1 MNVGH
6 VIRDIRKQKRITIA
20 ELCQATGLS
29 KGFMSQIE
37 NNKTSPSLSTLH
49 TIAVYLNVPLSYFLL
64 DECERME
71 IVRKD
76 KRTITYSGTNQN
88 KIEQLTTK
96 GPLRVIIVDIPV
108 GGSSGDVPHAH
119 QGRESHL
126 VLSGKLEIQQGV
138 DTAIVEVGDS
148 FTWNASVP
156 HMVRNI
162 GDETGRLLIAVYT
175 EGHFGDVFS

>member
-6 VIRDIRKQKRITIA
+6 VIREIRKQKNITIA

-37 NNKTSPSLSTLH
+37 NNKTSPSLNTLH
-49 TIAVYLNVPLSYFLL
+49 TIAVHLNVPLSYFLL
-64 DECERME
+64 DQCERME
-71 IVRKD
+71 IVRKEN
-76 KRTITYSGTNQN
+76 RTITYSGTNHN

-96 GPLRVIIVDIPV
+96 GPLRVIIAEIPV
-108 GGSSGDVPHAH
+108 GGSSGDTPHAH

-126 VLSGKLEIQQGV
+126 VLSGKLEIQQGS
-138 DTAIVEVGDS
+138 DTAIVGSGDS

-156 HMVRNI
+156 HKVRNI
-162 GDETGRLLIAVYT
+162 GDEPATLLIAVYT
-175 EGHFGDVFS
+175 EGRFTDILQ